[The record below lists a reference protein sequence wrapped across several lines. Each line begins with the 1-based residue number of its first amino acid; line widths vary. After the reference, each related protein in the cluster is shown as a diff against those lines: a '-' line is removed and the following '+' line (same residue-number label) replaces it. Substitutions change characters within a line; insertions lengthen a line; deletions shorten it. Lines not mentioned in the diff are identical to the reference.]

1 MISQYGK
8 VSAPKDKP
16 DRASAQVWALY
27 PDAVAIWIR
36 YGHRGWWKYVAWL
49 KDEEVA

>member
-27 PDAVAIWIR
+27 PHAKAILIR
-36 YGHRGWWKYVAWL
+36 YGYNGWWRYTVWM
-49 KDEEVA
+49 EVA